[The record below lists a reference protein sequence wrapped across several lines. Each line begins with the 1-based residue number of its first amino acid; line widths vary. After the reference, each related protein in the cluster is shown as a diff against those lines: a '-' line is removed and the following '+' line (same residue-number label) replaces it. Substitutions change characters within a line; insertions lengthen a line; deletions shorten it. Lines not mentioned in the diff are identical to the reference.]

1 MNPDVKTLLRCFGRT
16 YLIGASYNTR
26 GLQNVGLA
34 YCMEPGLKSLYTR
47 RGEGLRE
54 ARKRYLGL
62 YNTHPYWIPFLVGYF
77 LFLEAKIAHGVLPG
91 ESLQKI
97 KTTAAYTLSAIGD
110 SFFGGSLLVFWSL
123 VCVCFLAQ
131 GWYLGAAMWILLFL
145 AGLQGFKLSIFWLG
159 WSRGLTFF
167 HRLKQADLL
176 TWAGRIKMA
185 NVVLVLVIWYT
196 IFPFS
201 FRLLPFFTAS
211 ALLGAAAWLVYRRYL
226 LREVM
231 VALAILATFAWLL
244 VQG

>member
-1 MNPDVKTLLRCFGRT
+1 MNPDIKTLLRCFGRT

-34 YCMEPGLKSLYTR
+34 YAMDPGLKALYAGDDR
-47 RGEGLRE
+47 LRE

-62 YNTHPYWIPFLVGYF
+62 YNTHPYWTPFLVGYF
-77 LFLEAKIAHGVLPG
+77 LFLESKIAYGLLPG
-91 ESLQKI
+91 ESLQKV

-123 VCVCFLAQ
+123 TCICFLAL
-131 GWYLGAAMWILLFL
+131 GWPLAAVLWVLLFL
-145 AGLQGFKLSIFWLG
+145 AGLQAFKLGIFWLG

-167 HRLKQADLL
+167 NRLKQADLL
-176 TWAGRIKMA
+176 TWAGRIKLT
-185 NVVLVLVIWYT
+185 NVVLVLIIWYT

-201 FRLLPFFTAS
+201 FSLLPFFTAS
-211 ALLGAAAWLVYRRYL
+211 ALLGGIAWLAYRRYL

-231 VALAILATFAWLL
+231 VALAILAYLAWMYFR
-244 VQG
+244 